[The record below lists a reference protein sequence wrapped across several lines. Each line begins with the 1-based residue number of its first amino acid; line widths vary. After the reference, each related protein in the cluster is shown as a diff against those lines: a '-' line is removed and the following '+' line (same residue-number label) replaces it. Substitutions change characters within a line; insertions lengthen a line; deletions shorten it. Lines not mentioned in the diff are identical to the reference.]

1 MLLLTNRWGQ
11 ALSDALV
18 AIRSNLIAL
27 PKTGMLSEML
37 GSLSPRI
44 QALGI
49 PVPSWAQRTGKWHPL
64 TQMGQGSLPTSI
76 LSSEPMAGSPG
87 IPTEIH
93 SCSGWSPSEPASP
106 MSVWLADPL
115 GPQLR
120 PGSGACQPKWAGMH
134 IRLPI

>member
-1 MLLLTNRWGQ
+1 MLLLTNLWGQ
-11 ALSDALV
+11 ALGGALG

-64 TQMGQGSLPTSI
+64 PQMGQGSLPTSI
-76 LSSEPMAGSPG
+76 LSIEPMTGSPG
-87 IPTEIH
+87 IPTEIYP
-93 SCSGWSPSEPASP
+93 CSGCSPSEPVSP
-106 MSVWLADPL
+106 MSVWLTCSL
-115 GPQLR
+115 GPLVR
-120 PGSGACQPKWAGMH
+120 PGSGACQPIRAGMH
-134 IRLPI
+134 FRLPV